1 MKSAVL
7 VIDVQRA
14 MVDAVPYRW
23 DEMLSVVA
31 NLLVEAREKGV
42 EVIYVRHNGKPGT
55 FLEPGA
61 AAWEIAEEV
70 GPQLEEV
77 IVAKEFNDAFLKTEL
92 DELLKKR
99 GIEKLI
105 LVGLQT
111 EYCIDTSIRSAFA
124 HDYKV
129 VIPEGGN
136 STFDSSLLSAE
147 QIVKHHNE
155 NIFHGRFAEVKPL
168 EKVLAED
175 L

>member
-7 VIDVQRA
+7 VIDVQRG
-14 MVDAVPYRW
+14 MVDAGPYRW
-23 DEMLSVVA
+23 DEMLSVV
-31 NLLVEAREKGV
+31 NTLLVEARDRGV
-42 EVIYVRHNGKPGT
+42 EVLYVRHNGKPGS

-61 AAWEIAEEV
+61 DAWQIADEIE
-70 GPQLEEV
+70 PQLEEV

-92 DELLKKR
+92 DEVLKAR
-99 GIEKLI
+99 EIEKLI

-111 EYCIDTSIRSAFA
+111 EYCIDTSIRSAFF
-124 HDYKV
+124 HGYKV
-129 VIPEGGN
+129 IIPEDSN

-147 QIVKHHNE
+147 QIVRHHNE